1 MQGGKRVNAGRKSVS
16 LKEKKVGFKVYLTPE
31 LQEEINYYGV
41 GASFSEKCANLI
53 AKRIQEEKESFDS
66 TIRFID
72 LFAGLGGIR
81 LGFEE
86 GLREV
91 GLEAKCVFSSEIK
104 KYAIKAYQG
113 YFGNEKVYGDI
124 TQIETD
130 TIPDFDFLL
139 AGFPCQPFS
148 SAGKGLG
155 FADTRGTMFFEIER
169 ILKEKMDARKV
180 LAVDLY
186 TGVYEEEVLDAFSK
200 EFSGRVM
207 NVRDLMKPEK
217 EIQTLTERFMTE
229 DVLFGYV
236 TNLKLEDYLDADKVA
251 VARKQISE
259 AKETIVIIGTGAA
272 VVAPQD
278 AMVVYADMARWE
290 IQQRF
295 RRHEV
300 KALGIDNRNDAV
312 SLQYKRGYFNDW
324 RVCDRYKEGLFD
336 RVEFWIDTHV
346 AGTPKMIDKDTFF
359 KGVEATVNTPFRVV
373 PFFDPAPWGG
383 QWMKEVCDL
392 DRERENFGWCF
403 DCVPEENSLYFE
415 VNGVRFEL
423 PSVDLVL
430 LKSKE
435 LLGEPVEA
443 RFGKD
448 FPIRFDFLDTMG
460 GGNLSLQVHPTTQFI
475 RDSFGTYYT
484 QDESYYM
491 VDAGEDAVV
500 YLGVKTG
507 VDKEAMIG
515 DLRKAQKGEL
525 VFDAEKYVNKI
536 PTKKHDH
543 FLIPG
548 GTVHCSGANSMVLE
562 ISSTPNLFTFK
573 LWDWQRLGLDGKPRP
588 INVERGKCVI
598 NWNRDTEYVNEH
610 LRNQFKEVASGEGWT
625 EERTGLHPNEFIET
639 RRHRF
644 SSPVLHHT
652 NDSVNVLNLLEGE
665 EAVVESPTH
674 AFEPFVVHYAET
686 FIIPAGV
693 KEYAIAPYG
702 KSAGKE
708 CVTIKAY
715 VRF

>member
-1 MQGGKRVNAGRKSVS
+1 MRKANYDRFPSTKISGTVIQGWENICS
-16 LKEKKVGFKVYLTPE
+16 LL
-31 LQEEINYYGV
+31 EEH
-41 GASFSEKCANLI
+41 L
-53 AKRIQEEKESFDS
+53 
-66 TIRFID
+66 
-72 LFAGLGGIR
+72 
-81 LGFEE
+81 
-86 GLREV
+86 
-91 GLEAKCVFSSEIK
+91 
-104 KYAIKAYQG
+104 KAY
-113 YFGNEKVYGDI
+113 
-124 TQIETD
+124 
-130 TIPDFDFLL
+130 P
-139 AGFPCQPFS
+139 AS
-148 SAGKGLG
+148 
-155 FADTRGTMFFEIER
+155 
-169 ILKEKMDARKV
+169 
-180 LAVDLY
+180 AVDFY
-186 TGVYEEEVLDAFSK
+186 TGIYEEEVINELHRLSPALFIDT
-200 EFSGRVM
+200 
-207 NVRDLMKPEK
+207 RDLMKPES
-217 EIQTLTERFMTE
+217 EIKAMTARFMTD

-236 TNLKLEDYLDADKVA
+236 TNITLNDYFDQDKLKKAREEVIATKGKV
-251 VARKQISE
+251 VVVGS
-259 AKETIVIIGTGAA
+259 GAA
-272 VVAPQD
+272 MVVPAE
-278 AMVVYADMARWE
+278 AVLVYADMARWE

-300 KALGIDNRNDAV
+300 KALGIDNRKDAV

-324 RVCDRYKEGLFD
+324 RVCDKYKESLFD
-336 RVEFWIDTHV
+336 KVDFWLDTHI
-346 AGTPKMIDKDTFF
+346 ATEPKMIDQTTFF
-359 KGVEATVNTPFRVV
+359 KGIEETVHSPFRVV

-392 DRERENFGWCF
+392 DPEKENYGWCF

-430 LKSKE
+430 LKTRE

-448 FPIRFDFLDTMG
+448 FPIRFDFLDTVG
-460 GGNLSLQVHPTTQFI
+460 GGNLSVQVHPTTQFI
-475 RDSFGTYYT
+475 RENFGMYYT

-491 VDAGEDAVV
+491 VDAGEDAIV

-610 LRNQFKEVASGEGWT
+610 LRNQFKEVASGEGWI

-693 KEYAIAPYG
+693 KEYTIAPYG